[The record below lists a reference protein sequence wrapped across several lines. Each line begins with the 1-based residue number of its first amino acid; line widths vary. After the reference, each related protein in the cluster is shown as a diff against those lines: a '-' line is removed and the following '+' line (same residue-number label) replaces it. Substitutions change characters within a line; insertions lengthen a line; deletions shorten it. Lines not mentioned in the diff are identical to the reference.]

1 VNRQSAFTLVLLA
14 LTPLLGGCAA
24 LVLGGAAVG
33 VATVH
38 DRRPYYV
45 VIDDQDIELSAQGI
59 LNAEKQISSRS
70 RISVTSYNRK
80 VLLTGQ
86 ADTESVAAHAAGL
99 VSRMP
104 KVERVIDEVTIGPGI
119 DLMQESNDV
128 VITTRAKVSLAEL
141 SLPGFDPTRV
151 KVVTEDGV
159 VYLMGL
165 VSPEEAEAAAEK
177 IRYVPGVKRVVKLF
191 EYPETYS

>member
-1 VNRQSAFTLVLLA
+1 
-14 LTPLLGGCAA
+14 
-24 LVLGGAAVG
+24 
-33 VATVH
+33 
-38 DRRPYYV
+38 
-45 VIDDQDIELSAQGI
+45 
-59 LNAEKQISSRS
+59 
-70 RISVTSYNRK
+70 
-80 VLLTGQ
+80 
-86 ADTESVAAHAAGL
+86 
-99 VSRMP
+99 MP